1 MRRRLAVGFPSLGF
15 AILAIG
21 VAAQP
26 PGIHEAALK
35 GDLPRVQALV
45 AQDPG
50 LVDAENAPNRK
61 TALHYA
67 AQRGHVAVV
76 AFLLDHGAQVNR
88 PNVAGE
94 TALHY
99 AVGLDD
105 PATVTLLLARG
116 ADVRAK
122 TEDGST
128 PLQIAVAWGQIGS
141 MTALLEKGADPRQ
154 VLPSGET
161 LLHVA
166 ALVGPPEAIALL
178 AVHGVPVNGANPAGA
193 TPLLLACAASNVATA
208 KALLEQ
214 GADPNLG
221 DAQGRQPLVLAAR
234 TGDDP
239 LIERLL
245 AAGAKA
251 DGEGTTADRRT
262 ALHVA
267 AAAGYG
273 ATARLL
279 LAKGAHR
286 DARDARGLTPGALAA
301 RYGNSAIAR
310 SLGGGTGLAAA
321 RGRPSSAPGL
331 LARPPGNG
339 EATAWYL
346 GHSGWAVRTSNHLL
360 VFDYARSGRLP
371 DEPSLANGMLVPA
384 EIDNLPVLVFITHDH
399 RDHYAPSVF
408 DLGDTVKPITYVTGF
423 RPEGKAGFVEM
434 GPRESRTFDGIEVTS
449 VESTDAGVGF
459 LVRAD
464 GVTLFH
470 GGDLCNLRG
479 EADGTFK
486 GEIDF
491 LADHGWTADAYFAAA
506 RGCGQPEGIR
516 KGIAY
521 AANRLSARSIFPMH
535 GGGRE
540 ASYREL
546 ADELAK
552 AGLGAPVHV
561 AEFPGDRFAIA
572 SRSAAGP
579 GAEVSDAGTNQP
591 RDLDH
596 LLRRAGEV
604 VLRQVR
610 ESTVILAD
618 ESCRQ
623 DAYVEER
630 VGVADLGGVG
640 RRAGIVPTARRR
652 WKGELARIL
661 LPADGHHQA
670 VPWLEVRD
678 IEEVDG
684 RPLPDRAAR
693 IERMTTG
700 GSWTIGRARA
710 IIEDNA
716 RFNIG
721 PARRTINSPS
731 VPLLVLNPPNQ
742 PRFSFARAGQERIGR
757 ATTWKIGFRE
767 VQHPTLVRTFDGRQD
782 SPMAGWLWIDP
793 ATADV
798 LRAEM
803 TCGPAAETRLTVR
816 YERHARFALTLP
828 AEMKERTIGSGQDW
842 VEGHCTYSNFRR
854 FETSGRLV
862 LPGRIP

>member
-1 MRRRLAVGFPSLGF
+1 MRRRLTVGLPNLGF
-15 AILAIG
+15 AILAIA

-45 AQDPG
+45 AQDPA

-67 AQRGHVAVV
+67 AQGGHVAVV

-128 PLQIAVAWGQIGS
+128 PLQVAAAWGQVGS
-141 MTALLEKGADPRQ
+141 MKALLEKGADPRQ
-154 VLPSGET
+154 LLPSGET

-178 AVHGVPVNGANPAGA
+178 AAHGVPVNAANPAGA

-214 GADPNLG
+214 GADPTLR
-221 DAQGRQPLVLAAR
+221 DALGRQPLVLAAR
-234 TGDDP
+234 AGDDA

-251 DGEGTTADRRT
+251 DGGGTTTDRRS

-273 ATARLL
+273 RIVTLL
-279 LAKGAHR
+279 LAKGADR
-286 DARDARGLTPGALAA
+286 NARDAHGLTPGALAA
-301 RYGNSAIAR
+301 RYGNSAIVR
-310 SLGGGTGLAAA
+310 ILGGGTGLTGA

-331 LARPPGNG
+331 LARPPANG

-360 VFDYARSGRLP
+360 VFDDARSGRLP

-384 EIDNLPVLVFITHDH
+384 DIGNLPVLVFITHDH

-408 DLGDTVKPITYVTGF
+408 DLRNTVKPVTYVTGF

-470 GGDLCNLRG
+470 GGDLCNPRG

-521 AANRLSARSIFPMH
+521 AANRLSARSIVPMH

-552 AGLGAPVHV
+552 AGLGVPVHV
-561 AEFPGDRFAIA
+561 AEFPGDRFTIT
-572 SRSAAGP
+572 SRGVAGP
-579 GAEVSDAGTNQP
+579 A
-591 RDLDH
+591 DLDP

-623 DAYVEER
+623 DAYLRER
-630 VGVADLGGVG
+630 AAVGARGGALAPRDDLV
-640 RRAGIVPTARRR
+640 RVARRR
-652 WKGELARIL
+652 WKAELARIL
-661 LPADGHHQA
+661 LPADGRHQA
-670 VPWLEVRD
+670 VPWLELRD
-678 IEEVDG
+678 VSEVDG
-684 RPLPDRAAR
+684 RPLRDRNAR
-693 IERMTTG
+693 LERMTRTG
-700 GSWTIGRARA
+700 EPWTIARARA

-731 VPLLVLNPPNQ
+731 IPLLVLNPPNQ

-757 ATTWKIGFRE
+757 TITWKVGFRE

-782 SPMAGWLWIDP
+782 SPMAGWFWIDP

-798 LRAEM
+798 LRAEV
-803 TCGPAAETRLTVR
+803 TCGPAAETRLTVSYAR
-816 YERHARFALTLP
+816 NARFALTLP
-828 AEMKERTIGSGQDW
+828 ANMRERTIGSGQDW

-854 FETSGRLV
+854 FETSGRLIV
-862 LPGRIP
+862 PGRIP